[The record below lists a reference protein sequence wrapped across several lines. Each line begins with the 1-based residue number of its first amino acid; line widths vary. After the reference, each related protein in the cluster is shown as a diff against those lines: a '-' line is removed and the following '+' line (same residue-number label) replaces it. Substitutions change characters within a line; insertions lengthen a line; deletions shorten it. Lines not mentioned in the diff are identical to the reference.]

1 MIIARH
7 LTHSL
12 FQTPRLL
19 SIFSVP
25 VRPYSKVPF
34 GRRNSY
40 IGRFKKMTDNGPL
53 VWVDCEMTGL
63 DAMNDHII
71 EVCCLLTDGDLNII
85 EEVCILFIIFLILL
99 ILFFC

>member
-1 MIIARH
+1 
-7 LTHSL
+7 
-12 FQTPRLL
+12 
-19 SIFSVP
+19 
-25 VRPYSKVPF
+25 
-34 GRRNSY
+34 
-40 IGRFKKMTDNGPL
+40 MTDNGPL